1 MVHTT
6 RADKYSWKNIDKFIG
21 STLGMSVLSQLRKD
35 GLLLIERGLRGPLNI
50 LIGCLVP

>member
-21 STLGMSVLSQLRKD
+21 STLGMSVLSQLKKKMFYFTLKGD
-35 GLLLIERGLRGPLNI
+35 
-50 LIGCLVP
+50 

>member
-21 STLGMSVLSQLRKD
+21 STLGFVSAQSTQEKMFYF
-35 GLLLIERGLRGPLNI
+35 
-50 LIGCLVP
+50 